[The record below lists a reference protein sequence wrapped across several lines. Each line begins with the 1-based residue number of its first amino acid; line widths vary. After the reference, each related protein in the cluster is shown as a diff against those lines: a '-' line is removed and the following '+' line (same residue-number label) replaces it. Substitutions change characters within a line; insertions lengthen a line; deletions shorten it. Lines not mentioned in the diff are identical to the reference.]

1 MDEQPAPILPSS
13 PGLRLSALADAIA
26 ATVTGD
32 DDPVVADVTHDH
44 RQVRPGSLFCC
55 IVGTTHDGHDHAGEA
70 VAQGAVALLCERPL
84 GIGVPEI
91 IVDDARAAAGSL
103 AAAAW
108 GNPSRQLT
116 VVGVTGTNGKTT
128 VVTLVAQLLTAL
140 GVSAEVIGTLTNVRT
155 TPESTDLQRTLASMV
170 DNGTAVVAMEVSS
183 HALVLGRVNGT
194 HFEVAAFTNLGTDH
208 LDFHETP
215 ERYFDAKAAL
225 FEPGRCD
232 VAVIN
237 IDDVHGRLLSQT
249 IAHAAAPELVRVSA
263 DASDI
268 QLSPTGTRF
277 SWHGTTVQLPLR
289 GRFNV
294 TNALIAAEILVAL
307 GHPPLA
313 VASALTGVV
322 APAGRFESVDRGQD
336 FAVLVDFAHTPDAL
350 DVMLDAASELTG
362 PDGRL
367 IVVFGAGGDRDRSKR
382 PQMGEVVS
390 RNADV
395 VIVTSDNPRSELP
408 STIMAAVA
416 EGCREVEPIL
426 IEDRREAI
434 AAAIDAA
441 GSGDVIVIA
450 GKGHET
456 TQTIGDRVEPF
467 DDRLVA
473 AELLEAILP

>member
-1 MDEQPAPILPSS
+1 MS
-13 PGLRLSALADAIA
+13 PGLRLSALAAAIDTA
-26 ATVTGD
+26 VTPSATVD
-32 DDPVVADVTHDH
+32 NDPVVIDVTHDH

-55 IVGTTHDGHDHAGEA
+55 IVGASHDGHDHAAEA
-70 VAQGAVALLCERPL
+70 VALGAVALLCERPL
-84 GIGVPEI
+84 AVGVPEI
-91 IVDDARAAAGSL
+91 VVGDSRAAAGPI

-108 GNPSRQLT
+108 GDPSKRLT

-128 VVTLVAQLLTAL
+128 VVTLVAQLLTSL
-140 GVSAEVIGTLTNVRT
+140 GVHAEIIGTLTGVRT
-155 TPESTDLQRTLASMV
+155 TPESTDLQRALAVMA
-170 DNGTAVVAMEVSS
+170 DHGTEVVAMEVSS
-183 HALVLGRVNGT
+183 HALSLGRVNGT

-208 LDFHETP
+208 LDFHGTP
-215 ERYFDAKAAL
+215 ERYFEAKAAL
-225 FEPGRCD
+225 FEPRRCD

-237 IDDVHGRLLSQT
+237 IDDVHGRLLSET
-249 IAHAAAPELVRVSA
+249 IALAGEPGLVRVSA
-263 DASDI
+263 DGSDI
-268 QLSPTGTRF
+268 ELGPAVTRF
-277 SWHGTTVQLPLR
+277 TWHGTTVALPLR

-307 GHPPLA
+307 GHPRPA
-313 VASALTGVV
+313 VASALTGVA

-336 FAVLVDFAHTPDAL
+336 FVVLVDFAHTPDAL
-350 DVMLDAASELTG
+350 DVVLEAAAELTG
-362 PDGRL
+362 PEGRL
-367 IVVFGAGGDRDRSKR
+367 IVVFGAGGDRDRAKR

-434 AAAIDAA
+434 AAAIEAA
-441 GSGDVIVIA
+441 RPGDVIVIA

-467 DDRLVA
+467 DDRVVA
-473 AELLEAILP
+473 AELLEAIRP